1 MLYLRLITFLVRA
14 DISVNSKMLL
24 VTDFVNLKIKLS
36 QSFKDAHRDMMY
48 IRVFIGVS
56 NHIYVCT
63 VKKIITAG
71 Q

>member
-24 VTDFVNLKIKLS
+24 VTDFINLKIKLS
-36 QSFKDAHRDMMY
+36 QSFKDAHRDRMY

-56 NHIYVCT
+56 DHIYVYT
-63 VKKIITAG
+63 VLKK
-71 Q
+71 

>member
-24 VTDFVNLKIKLS
+24 VTDFINLKIKLG
-36 QSFKDAHRDMMY
+36 QSFKDAHRDRMY
-48 IRVFIGVS
+48 ICVFIRVS

-63 VKKIITAG
+63 VLKK
-71 Q
+71 